1 MLPARHAEVARSLQ
15 LPAAGHSLAL
25 AQGQGETMKVLL
37 IVLIALVV
45 IGATRGGHLA
55 PVVHS
60 TGDNGGPL
68 LLVLVGMAL
77 YGLAGKQ

>member
-1 MLPARHAEVARSLQ
+1 
-15 LPAAGHSLAL
+15 
-25 AQGQGETMKVLL
+25 MKVLL